1 MVLLERLL
9 YLIIVL
15 GTLVFIHE
23 FGHFLAAKL
32 FGVRVE
38 VFSLGFGPRLAGFRK
53 GDTDYRLA
61 AVPLGGYVK
70 MAGEYPGEE
79 SGVEDAGFF
88 NAKPRWQ
95 RLTVMFAGPAMNVLL
110 AVALWWVVFVH
121 GGMEP
126 DLPKGAPVVETVQAG
141 SPAAEAGIEAGDKL
155 LSLDGVELDSIQ
167 RYWKELIFRP
177 GRTVDYVIE
186 RGGGKLVKRVK
197 IGEVPLQGVGY
208 DGIRVGSLIVI
219 HDVLD
224 GSQAKAAG
232 FRPGDR
238 IAAIDGRPPATIDAL
253 VDYIRRK
260 GGQPIVFQLVRDGER
275 VEQTVVPEQGDDGI
289 ARIGAN
295 LSYPFHW
302 VQYPPGEALNKAI
315 AEAGENVQLLFRTL
329 GSLVRRELS
338 VEVLSGPLEIAR
350 ISQDQAQY
358 GLIPFL
364 RLLAF
369 ISINLGIFNL
379 LPIPVL
385 DGGNIMI
392 LLIESS
398 IRRDLSPRIKE
409 RVIQAGFLLLL
420 VFAVMVVSLDVR
432 KAWLAGSA
440 SDASPR
446 ETENETSP
454 LSAEAEG
461 GTGEDP
467 GLSPE
472 VAEKDGADA
481 SESDEGEDGA
491 SSEAPEA
498 KPRDST
504 GLFGPCSE
512 RLSRVPWRCCGLAAD
527 RQLANGE
534 AWLERDSWRGMK
546 AA

>member
-1 MVLLERLL
+1 MMVLLERFL

-79 SGVEDAGFF
+79 SGVEDPGFF

-95 RLTVMFAGPAMNVLL
+95 RLIVMFAGPAMNVLL

-121 GGMEP
+121 GGIEP
-126 DLPKGAPVVETVQAG
+126 DRPKGPPVVETVQAG
-141 SPAAEAGIEAGDKL
+141 SPAAEAGIEPGDKL
-155 LSLDGVELDSIQ
+155 LALDGVRLDSIR
-167 RYWKELIFRP
+167 RYGEELIFRP

-186 RGGGKLVKRVK
+186 RGGEKQIRRVT

-208 DGIRVGSLIVI
+208 DGIRIGSLIVI

-224 GSQAKAAG
+224 GGRAKAAG
-232 FRPGDR
+232 LRAGDR
-238 IAAIDGRPPATIDAL
+238 IAAVDGRPPVTVQAL
-253 VDYIRRK
+253 VDYIQKK
-260 GGQPIVFQLVRDGER
+260 GGQPVVFQLVRDGEQ
-275 VEQTVVPEQGDDGI
+275 VKQTVVPERGSDGVG
-289 ARIGAN
+289 RIGAN
-295 LSYPFHW
+295 LGYPFRW
-302 VQYPPGEALNKAI
+302 VQYPPGKALIKAI
-315 AEAGENVQLLFRTL
+315 EEAGSNVQLLFRTL
-329 GSLVRRELS
+329 GSLARRELG

-350 ISQDQAQY
+350 ISQNQAQF

-364 RLLAF
+364 QLLAF

-398 IRRDLSPRIKE
+398 LRRDLSPRIKE
-409 RVIQAGFLLLL
+409 RVIQVGFVLLL
-420 VFAVMVVSLDVR
+420 VFAVTIVSLDVR
-432 KAWLAGSA
+432 KAWLAGSSSESSAIAAGDEAGPGPAEVPEGAGEGPA
-440 SDASPR
+440 S
-446 ETENETSP
+446 
-454 LSAEAEG
+454 
-461 GTGEDP
+461 
-467 GLSPE
+467 SPE
-472 VAEKDGADA
+472 GAGTQGPESGGAD
-481 SESDEGEDGA
+481 DGA
-491 SSEAPEA
+491 SSAAPEEG
-498 KPRDST
+498 PRDSST
-504 GLFGPCSE
+504 LLVPCPE
-512 RLSRVPWRCCGLAAD
+512 RVTQALGAA
-527 RQLANGE
+527 
-534 AWLERDSWRGMK
+534 
-546 AA
+546 